1 MNALEFRSNSDY
13 RLALADVLSN
23 EVFQQAVAIIT
34 ADDIGRDSLVDA
46 DPIVSVRILSQ
57 RVGREQAFGLL
68 QELTMPI
75 PETPVAPPETFG
87 TKHTIDEFDQPTS
100 QSTTL

>member
-1 MNALEFRSNSDY
+1 MNALEFRNNSDY
-13 RLALADVLSN
+13 RIALADVLSN

-75 PETPVAPPETFG
+75 PETPIAPPETFG
-87 TKHTIDEFDQPTS
+87 TKHTIDEFDQPPVT
-100 QSTTL
+100 